1 MSAITEL
8 IDSEVAAY
16 RDRDLD
22 RYLSFFA
29 EDVVVTDFEGN
40 VLMRGIEG
48 LRSNYQPLF
57 ENSPDLTVEIVSRI
71 ESGGFVVDLEHLDGF
86 INPPYP
92 QTFDAAV
99 IYLAPIIHEKSI
111 GDSRFIF
118 RKWGCPCHYQ

>member
-92 QTFDAAV
+92 QTFDATV
-99 IYLAPIIHEKSI
+99 IYLVKDGIISAMKI
-111 GDSRFIF
+111 LL
-118 RKWGCPCHYQ
+118 

>member
-1 MSAITEL
+1 MSAISEL
-8 IDSEVAAY
+8 IDGEVAAY

-57 ENSPDLTVEIVSRI
+57 ENSPDLAVDIVSRI

-86 INPPYP
+86 VNPPYP
-92 QTFDAAV
+92 RTFDAAV
-99 IYLAPIIHEKSI
+99 IYLVKDAKISAMKILM
-111 GDSRFIF
+111 
-118 RKWGCPCHYQ
+118 

>member
-1 MSAITEL
+1 MSGITEL

-16 RDRDLD
+16 RARDLE

-29 EDVVVTDFEGN
+29 DDVVVTDFEGS
-40 VLMRGIEG
+40 VLMRGIDG

-71 ESGGFVVDLEHLDGF
+71 ESGGFVIDLEHLDGF

-92 QTFDAAV
+92 QTFDVAV
-99 IYLAPIIHEKSI
+99 AYLVKEGKISAMKLLL
-111 GDSRFIF
+111 
-118 RKWGCPCHYQ
+118 